1 MTGASTS
8 NVWRDFGVVVGMILL
23 TLTLPVAIYGYL
35 SWQQFDYFSLSY
47 FVPHELARAELANP
61 TVARIVSLPLV
72 EMNMTSGHILSNN
85 VHADARSAGS
95 INHDRTY
102 DWSGTRRTP

>member
-1 MTGASTS
+1 MRRCRKARAAADVLS
-8 NVWRDFGVVVGMILL
+8 
-23 TLTLPVAIYGYL
+23 VAVRR
-35 SWQQFDYFSLSY
+35 QQFNYFSLSY

-85 VHADARSAGS
+85 VHADARSADS